1 MVSLDPHGARK
12 RALWIFVRCEA
23 VEDTRES
30 PVRVPTKLLACK
42 RVHVDAIDTGTKLAH
57 AQFSI
62 AREHGFDSWPKLV
75 DHVSAVNPQT
85 AEPEIVAPVSRW
97 LGARD
102 VNRTVTFWTGVL
114 GFTMSRQGETAAWS
128 SRQAAPE
135 FASATRI
142 THPIFRH
149 AGASRA
155 RRSYFSTPTMSPGCT
170 PP

>member
-1 MVSLDPHGARK
+1 MSNPTSSLPVRPSLDQLRK
-12 RALWIFVRCEA
+12 LAKERLAELRA
-23 VEDTRES
+23 
-30 PVRVPTKLLACK
+30 TKPE
-42 RVHVDAIDTGTKLAH
+42 TKLAQ
-57 AQFSI
+57 AQLSV